1 VTVRSTIGI
10 RDRRSVLATCAAV
23 AWLVAGA
30 CSGDDSSS
38 GGPPLGTGA
47 VTSAAPDAPRADG
60 TEPLPVPDIG
70 PPDTRDGPPS
80 PDELD
85 PPPPPPSVCELLDI
99 ADVGEVTGT
108 AVTGSEGGTD
118 PSGRDFCVTIDD
130 AGTSLVRIRSTPAGA
145 EATAAYGD
153 LASAAGAEPLPE
165 LGETAVSAGAVA
177 ALLGATGLLEIAVLE
192 GAGLDD
198 TAATQ
203 AAVTLLGL
211 AVA

>member
-1 VTVRSTIGI
+1 
-10 RDRRSVLATCAAV
+10 V
-23 AWLVAGA
+23 A
-30 CSGDDSSS
+30 
-38 GGPPLGTGA
+38 
-47 VTSAAPDAPRADG
+47 
-60 TEPLPVPDIG
+60 
-70 PPDTRDGPPS
+70 
-80 PDELD
+80 
-85 PPPPPPSVCELLDI
+85 
-99 ADVGEVTGT
+99 
-108 AVTGSEGGTD
+108 
-118 PSGRDFCVTIDD
+118 IDD